1 MDEQIKKYIE
11 SEEGKAIVT
20 LIAYTIRKTPT
31 EADDAILEKSDEM
44 AKVIASALSNA
55 REQIPT
61 DKEAKRAGVVLL
73 ESIAKQTKTKIDD
86 AIVAI
91 LKKIVS

>member
-44 AKVIASALSNA
+44 AKIIAAALSDA

-61 DKEAKRAGVVLL
+61 DKDAKIAGVVLL